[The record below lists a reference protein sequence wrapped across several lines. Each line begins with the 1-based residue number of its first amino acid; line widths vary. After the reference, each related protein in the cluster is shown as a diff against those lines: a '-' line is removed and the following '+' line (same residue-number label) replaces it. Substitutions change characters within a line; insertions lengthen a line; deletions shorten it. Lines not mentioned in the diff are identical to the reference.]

1 MDNIFI
7 RFLLPQ
13 IVFLILIINNSCSLN
28 KDYYNSDEYKIK
40 QRQEESLDM
49 FKKTHKVRKKC
60 SKKYNYKVKRKK
72 RYYS

>member
-1 MDNIFI
+1 M
-7 RFLLPQ
+7 
-13 IVFLILIINNSCSLN
+13 NNSCSLN

-60 SKKYNYKVKRKK
+60 SKKYNYKAKRKK